1 MVRPGRQVED
11 REEAGDGESPA
22 GLRTRQTEP
31 SQFYVDLVRKDLG
44 ALWEWLPEGAM
55 YHAPNA
61 YLKSEMAMQ
70 IAS

>member
-1 MVRPGRQVED
+1 
-11 REEAGDGESPA
+11 
-22 GLRTRQTEP
+22 
-31 SQFYVDLVRKDLG
+31 VDLVRKNLG

-70 IAS
+70 DESIKKLGRQSTLR